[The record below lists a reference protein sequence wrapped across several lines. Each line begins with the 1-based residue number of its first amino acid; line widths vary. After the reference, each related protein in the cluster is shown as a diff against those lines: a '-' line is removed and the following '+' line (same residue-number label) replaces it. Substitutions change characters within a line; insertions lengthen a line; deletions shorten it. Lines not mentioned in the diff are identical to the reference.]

1 MTMEGSRKDAVTF
14 RDSHDEVRVVD
25 AFRNEA
31 EGRGLRCEV
40 FLEEDSRKARW
51 TLAGDYV
58 SVHVPGVL
66 SEAPDDIL
74 SMFVSAMLDIIQGKA
89 RGFPQEVRAW
99 TKAAIAGPKVHEL
112 KIAPRWFDAVLD
124 GSKTFEIRNDDRGF
138 RVGDG
143 LRLREYDRD
152 RTVDIEAESERPIR
166 ILDGYTG
173 RECRATVLS
182 VLRYEDFPMGLQ
194 PGYAILSIAKVV
206 P

>member
-14 RDSHDEVRVVD
+14 RDSHDEVRMVD
-25 AFRNEA
+25 AFRNGA
-31 EGRGLRCEV
+31 EGRGLRCDV

-51 TLAGDYV
+51 ALAGDHV
-58 SVHVPGVL
+58 SVYVPQVL
-66 SEAPDDIL
+66 TEAPDDIL
-74 SMFVSAMLDIIQGKA
+74 SMFVPAMLDIIQGKA

-138 RVGDG
+138 RVGDE
-143 LRLREYDRD
+143 LRLREYDRG

-173 RECRATVLS
+173 RECRVTVLS